1 MTDTERE
8 RINAIC
14 EVAGVTEIDDLSD
27 GFHTFRQLYYQRMML
42 FATIVKQNRDKAW
55 KSLRHED
62 GELCF
67 GGRWFIVGIDT
78 PEGSYTYHYEDNY
91 YSLFDCEEL
100 ERGKHWDGHTEKDV
114 TRLLSL
120 PRTQLSQQGT
130 TSDLIDR
137 QAAIEALAR
146 MMPRS
151 YTPDGSHPA
160 DEEIFRAQEIFADCI
175 EALEILPSAQPEP
188 YWIPCS
194 ERLPE
199 NDNEVLITVWDAEDD
214 YVEVYK
220 GFYQGHE
227 WWTQWCHGCSK
238 IKDEPCGENIVI
250 AWMPLPA
257 SYKGE

>member
-42 FATIVKQNRDKAW
+42 FAVIVKQNKDKAW

-67 GGRWFIVGIDT
+67 GGGWFIVGIDT
-78 PEGSYTYHYEDNY
+78 PEGGYTYHYEDDY

-120 PRTQLSQQGT
+120 QRTQLSQQGT

-137 QAAIEALAR
+137 QMAIDLFPDDDLEYDTKGGYVAPHLAR
-146 MMPRS
+146 RMI
-151 YTPDGSHPA
+151 
-160 DEEIFRAQEIFADCI
+160 EE
-175 EALEILPSAQPEP
+175 LPSAQPEP
-188 YWIPCS
+188 TQEIQDILDYLDTVLHPIVSPEHWDVYSKLHDMVSSLPSAQPDGIPLEWIDKHLEWLDNCD
-194 ERLPE
+194 
-199 NDNEVLITVWDAEDD
+199 NDFAQLSKVSIKAM
-214 YVEVYK
+214 VELWK
-220 GFYQGHE
+220 
-227 WWTQWCHGCSK
+227 
-238 IKDEPCGENIVI
+238 KDMI
-250 AWMPLPA
+250 
-257 SYKGE
+257 